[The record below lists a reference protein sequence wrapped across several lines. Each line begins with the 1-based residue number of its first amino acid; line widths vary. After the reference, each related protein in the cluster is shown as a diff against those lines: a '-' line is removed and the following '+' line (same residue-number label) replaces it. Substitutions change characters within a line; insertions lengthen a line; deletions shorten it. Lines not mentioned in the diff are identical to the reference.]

1 MTKTKLNTSKR
12 PPVSAPASVGTRRIN
27 DAQPA
32 HGIIQ
37 KLGGVRALAGALG
50 VSPAAVTRWQTRKT
64 DADKNGCDGVIPE
77 FRRKAVIEVGRLLRK
92 RVTKA
97 EFLKS

>member
-1 MTKTKLNTSKR
+1 MTKAKLNSSKL
-12 PPVSAPASVGTRRIN
+12 SAPCAPGTVGTRRVN

-50 VSPAAVTRWQTRKT
+50 LSPAAVTRWQTLKT

-77 FRRKAVIEVGRLLRK
+77 FRRKAVIEVGRHLRK

>member
-1 MTKTKLNTSKR
+1 MTKTKTNTDKR
-12 PPVSAPASVGTRRIN
+12 PAANTPVTVGMRRVN

-32 HGIIQ
+32 HAII
-37 KLGGVRALAGALG
+37 KRLGGVRALAGALG
-50 VSPAAVTRWQTRKT
+50 LSPAAVTRWQTPKT

-77 FRRKAVIEVGRLLRK
+77 FRRKAVIEVGKQLRK